1 MASFFKVP
9 NSVYLNKSLLLLSV
23 NEISQMAEKIDLK
36 KESLSIEE
44 MLPFLS

>member
-9 NSVYLNKSLLLLSV
+9 NSVYLNKSLLLLCI
-23 NEISQMAEKIDLK
+23 NEINQMAEKIDLK
-36 KESLSIEE
+36 KEILSIGK